1 MIYSFRDMIPV
12 VHPSAFIHPQAT
24 VIGHVTVGPDCY
36 IGPGAVL
43 RGDWGKIVLEKGC
56 NVQEGCVL
64 HMFPGVTVHLEEGA
78 HIGHGAMI
86 HGARIGKNCMVG
98 MNAVV
103 LDDVHLG
110 EESIVGALSLLKA
123 GSSWPKRSLVFGN
136 PAAIQGKV
144 SDDMLAHKSKAQLCI
159 NPCLLKPMN
168 PCMKC
173 PPLKPSQ
180 MIGLKIFQSLRRGR
194 QGRGRHLRNQ
204 KRWDAQ
210 VDESKNSGNFP
221 CAMMRVG

>member
-24 VIGHVTVGPDCY
+24 VIGQSVTVGPDCY

-86 HGARIGKNCMVG
+86 HGARIGKT
-98 MNAVV
+98 A
-103 LDDVHLG
+103 
-110 EESIVGALSLLKA
+110 
-123 GSSWPKRSLVFGN
+123 W
-136 PAAIQGKV
+136 
-144 SDDMLAHKSKAQLCI
+144 
-159 NPCLLKPMN
+159 
-168 PCMKC
+168 
-173 PPLKPSQ
+173 
-180 MIGLKIFQSLRRGR
+180 
-194 QGRGRHLRNQ
+194 
-204 KRWDAQ
+204 
-210 VDESKNSGNFP
+210 SG
-221 CAMMRVG
+221 